1 MNKNGQIT
9 AEYILM
15 ISIIL
20 VILLATTNAILHETE
35 KNTILTA
42 AQLGAQTGIDKNG
55 YAIYYNDTFNFYE
68 ENYTRLLSPTDIRI
82 INITMEENKENITLQ
97 VNLHTNNDLT
107 SMEKYIIGYR
117 VNYYVR
123 KSISETF
130 DHQIENDTYYEKV
143 ETNNYKIETKTVK
156 WV

>member
-20 VILLATTNAILHETE
+20 VILLATTNTILHETE

-55 YAIYYNDTFNFYE
+55 YAMYYNDTFNLYE

-82 INITMEENKENITLQ
+82 INITMEENNENITLQ

-107 SMEKYIIGYR
+107 SREKYIIGYR

-130 DHQIENDTYYEKV
+130 DQKEKDTYYENL
-143 ETNNYKIETKTVK
+143 ETNNYIIETKTVK